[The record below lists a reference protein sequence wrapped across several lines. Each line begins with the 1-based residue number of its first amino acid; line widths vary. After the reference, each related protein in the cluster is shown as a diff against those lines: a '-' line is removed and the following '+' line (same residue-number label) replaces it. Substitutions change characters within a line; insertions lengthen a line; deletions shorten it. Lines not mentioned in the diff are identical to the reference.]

1 MSEHVAR
8 SLLHT
13 ALDEYRRRAYADL
26 VGGIGR
32 PDVRTARGADG
43 REYEI
48 EIEAMWDDRPGGVL
62 RVLGAIDDGSFRAF
76 LPLSEEFL
84 LSPEGR
90 IVGEK

>member
-1 MSEHVAR
+1 MSEHIAR
-8 SLLHT
+8 SLLHS
-13 ALDEYRRRAYADL
+13 ALDEHRARSYAEL
-26 VGGIGR
+26 VGRIGR

-43 REYEI
+43 RDYQI
-48 EIEAMWDDRPGGVL
+48 EIEAMWDDQPGGVV

-90 IVGEK
+90 ITEA